1 MLLLVQKVGVRVR
14 IRVRVRVSVR
24 PNPKPG
30 TNPNPIQYEGSFV
43 IVQEITM
50 LQQIHDR
57 IYSLLGVRFPDSKVR
72 SPLGHA
78 QGVHNP
84 TFRTL

>member
-14 IRVRVRVSVR
+14 MRVRVRASVR
-24 PNPKPG
+24 SDPKPDP
-30 TNPNPIQYEGSFV
+30 NPNPIQYEGSFV

-57 IYSLLGVRFPDSKVR
+57 IYNLLGVRFPDSKVR
-72 SPLGHA
+72 SPLEPRLGSP
-78 QGVHNP
+78 QP
-84 TFRTL
+84 